1 MKCYNYHTPGN
12 AWHNAGKGVTTEY
25 TTNPPGSVKR
35 YVMTNTSTCAF
46 TQQGY
51 YGTATLIGEKTTDED
66 GKTIEIFKDLM
77 GNTVLERR
85 GGNNDTLTVEFD
97 EYAGIVVVSI
107 IDEVTDTAVS
117 QTIGHITATANTV
130 QTDISTLPDGNY
142 TLSIVLQTG
151 DEYEGE
157 FTIQRE

>member
-1 MKCYNYHTPGN
+1 MKQKILLIIVCLFCFSSLCI
-12 AWHNAGKGVTTEY
+12 AGDNKPIPIPMRPKGSPIGTHSPVVGDPQFTLSASY
-25 TTNPPGSVKR
+25 T
-35 YVMTNTSTCAF
+35 A
-46 TQQGY
+46 
-51 YGTATLIGEKTTDED
+51 
-66 GKTIEIFKDLM
+66 
-77 GNTVLERR
+77 
-85 GGNNDTLTVEFD
+85 DTLTVEFTD
-97 EYAGIVVVSI
+97 YTGIVVVSI

>member
-1 MKCYNYHTPGN
+1 MKLVTLLFTVLFCTASVCVAGDSNPKPIPIGPKGN
-12 AWHNAGKGVTTEY
+12 GPHSPSTT
-25 TTNPPGSVKR
+25 
-35 YVMTNTSTCAF
+35 
-46 TQQGY
+46 
-51 YGTATLIGEKTTDED
+51 TATLSASYTS
-66 GKTIEIFKDLM
+66 
-77 GNTVLERR
+77 
-85 GGNNDTLTVEFD
+85 DTLTVEFTD
-97 EYAGIVVVSI
+97 YTGIVVVSI

-151 DEYEGE
+151 DDYEGE